1 MPSEKNKKWA
11 GVETCPYN
19 ILIMLL
25 LHILWSEQGF
35 TYYAVVFFVVHFC
48 RKIKRK
54 FVESAQRKKVSKNL

>member
-1 MPSEKNKKWA
+1 MKWA

-25 LHILWSEQGF
+25 LHILWCEQGF
-35 TYYAVVFFVVHFC
+35 SCLRRDFFVVHFC

-54 FVESAQRKKVSKNL
+54 FVKSAQRKKVSKNL